1 MTGRR
6 IVALLI
12 LGASI
17 TLTTSPLA
25 AQGRVAIAGTVS
37 DTAGNALDGVK
48 VTLWRQGRAYE
59 DTTKNKGRYDIPLDA
74 GRPID
79 CIQYTFS
86 GFDPGAVEQLSG
98 QSNQTIAKVLYRI
111 KEPRSLDEVDALV
124 RAFEVAL
131 RTTATAAPDA
141 RPKALAELRAPDWRM
156 RLEGLTVPVAQTP
169 EQQPIVN
176 ALQQRIDAVKIRYS
190 QLQ

>member
-86 GFDPGAVEQLSG
+86 GFDP
-98 QSNQTIAKVLYRI
+98 
-111 KEPRSLDEVDALV
+111 
-124 RAFEVAL
+124 
-131 RTTATAAPDA
+131 AT
-141 RPKALAELRAPDWRM
+141 
-156 RLEGLTVPVAQTP
+156 
-169 EQQPIVN
+169 
-176 ALQQRIDAVKIRYS
+176 LQQFGPMFQQLGLAAVQGGAGAALDPPKPAPG
-190 QLQ
+190 